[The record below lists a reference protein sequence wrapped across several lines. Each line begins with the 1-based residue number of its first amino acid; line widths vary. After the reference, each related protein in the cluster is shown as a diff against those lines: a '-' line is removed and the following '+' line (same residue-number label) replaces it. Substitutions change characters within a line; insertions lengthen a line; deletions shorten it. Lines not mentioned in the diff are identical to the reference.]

1 MFLRQLRR
9 ILYKKSQVY
18 CQMSVQLFGSNSET
32 RLTKLENEVRML
44 KRQLREL
51 KEKTKHKSSPSTVT
65 PDKDEAVEC
74 TIT

>member
-1 MFLRQLRR
+1 MFLRQLCR
-9 ILYKKSQVY
+9 ILYKKSQFH

-51 KEKTKHKSSPSTVT
+51 KEKTKHKSSPCTTT